1 MVAGVNALRD
11 FPGRGPLV
19 WGARTLASTTTPHHR
34 YLPVRRLQDH
44 VARSVGAALGGV
56 AFESN
61 DAGLWARVRVAVEDF
76 LVELWR
82 QGALQGA
89 TPEEAYYVRCGRG
102 QTMTDAD
109 LAEGRLVVEW
119 GLSAMKPAEFVVMR
133 LSLTVV
139 SKYIGETEQNLARL
153 VKGAQRREAVLHFD
167 EADALFGQRTE
178 VKDSHDRYAT
188 LEARA
193 EAHRKRR
200 KDGRLGNDAP

>member
-1 MVAGVNALRD
+1 M
-11 FPGRGPLV
+11 
-19 WGARTLASTTTPHHR
+19 
-34 YLPVRRLQDH
+34 RRLQDH

-56 AFESN
+56 AFECN